1 MAKTKQHAF
10 TLIELV
16 IVLGI
21 VSLMLGAAI
30 PMFSSVLSKERAD
43 SVAEEVAMTLRLA
56 NQKSIFQQAKHDFV
70 IDFRKNHYWLEFLQP
85 GKHSKKLKYRP
96 DQIRS
101 LGGDFEFL
109 MVYFPEKD
117 DTEKRR
123 NARIAFNP
131 DGTSIDTLVF
141 LGIPTA
147 KGSSEYRSLMILEI
161 RGSDGRVRILP
172 EEERREYEY
181 LL

>member
-1 MAKTKQHAF
+1 MDRPQSTAF

-16 IVLGI
+16 IVLAI

-56 NQKSIFQQAKHDFV
+56 NQKSIFQQLKHDFV

-109 MVYFPEKD
+109 MVYYPDKD

-123 NARIAFNP
+123 NTRLSFNP
-131 DGTSIDTLVF
+131 DGTSTDAFIF
-141 LGIPTA
+141 LGQPTQ
-147 KGSSEYRSLMILEI
+147 KGSSEYQSLIILEV

-172 EEERREYEY
+172 KEEQRDYEY